1 MKSLSKANLPQFLEA
16 LNQSSQVYVPVVVD
30 GTSRFIPWEQG
41 AELVLDK
48 NSNIPPKYLFFPQTE
63 DLYGYKIYKQSGERT
78 ELPSAMEPFVVFGIR
93 PCDVY
98 SLEVLDD
105 IFLTKGYEDVH
116 YKQKREQG
124 LLISLGCLEPEATCF
139 CESWGLN
146 PLNAPTADIMM
157 LDGGDQF
164 LLKAQTEAGQKVID
178 SQAGLLEEFQGEP
191 PVGKPCT
198 LTVET
203 KGLMERLQ
211 PMFEHAVWDEISR
224 KCINCGTCTYL
235 CPTCYCF
242 DVLNKTRGEEGIKYR
257 CYDSCMYPEYTLMAG
272 GHNPR
277 PTKKERVRQRFL
289 HKFQYIPE
297 RYEGQIGCVGCGRCI
312 VKCPVNLDISRVIT
326 RLWEVEADV

>member
-1 MKSLSKANLPQFLEA
+1 MKSLSKANLPQFLET
-16 LNQSSQVYVPVVVD
+16 LNQSSRVYVPVVVD
-30 GTSRFIPWEQG
+30 GTSRFVPWEKD
-41 AELVLDK
+41 AELVLNK

-78 ELPSAMEPFVVFGIR
+78 ELPSETGPFVVFGIR

-105 IFLTKGYEDVH
+105 IFLTKGYEDAH

-139 CESWGLN
+139 CESWGIN
-146 PLNAPTADIMM
+146 PTNAPTADIMM
-157 LDGGDQF
+157 LDGGEQF
-164 LLKAQTEAGQKVID
+164 LLKAQTEAGQKVLD
-178 SQAGLLEEFQGEP
+178 AQAGLLGEFRGEP

-211 PMFEHAVWDEISR
+211 PMFEHPVWDEISR

-242 DVLNKTRGEEGIKYR
+242 DVLNRTRGEEGIKYR

-312 VKCPVNLDISRVIT
+312 VKCPVNLDISRVIN